1 MSVDD
6 RSEARD
12 SKVLD
17 FILACFE
24 RNLAKACIDWKRP
37 IGLRDGLYRWVGL
50 QQTEIANTYRMWHW
64 LLNLPDREYCPRIQ
78 LFSNCFHA
86 HFNGYTDEERI
97 RALEE
102 NLYGHLPH
110 ILVQFAYGLNSKSYK
125 RQAADTAY
133 QVKQRQA
140 VLKFQIDA
148 LLSQYSRILP
158 FRFELYYHDK
168 FKDEVSSVE
177 FRQHLDEFSRQ
188 IRKTIT
194 FAEEGMRDVEILF
207 FVRLAEQ
214 GADTGHYHVHY
225 LIILDGKYHRNVY
238 RFETI
243 ADALWKQITEGKGFL
258 RYNSK
263 KIIYGRPNISNHVI
277 HRGDTVFIES
287 LYFAANYLAK
297 NGTDSGKDQYLR
309 CKPKGMELF
318 ACSHRRK

>member
-24 RNLAKACIDWKRP
+24 RKLAKERIDWKRET
-37 IGLRDGLYRWVGL
+37 GLRDELYYWVGFDL
-50 QQTEIANTYRMWHW
+50 PEFANTYRMWHW

-86 HFNGYTDEERI
+86 HFNGYTDEDRI

-110 ILVQFAYGLNSKSYK
+110 ILVQFAYGLNTKSYK

-140 VLKFQIDA
+140 VLKSQIDT

-158 FRFELYYHDK
+158 YRFDLYYYDE
-168 FKDEVSSVE
+168 FKDEVSSLE

-188 IRKTIT
+188 IRKTCN
-194 FAEEGMRDVEILF
+194 FAEEGKQDVEILF
-207 FVRLAEQ
+207 FARLAEQ
-214 GADTGHYHVHY
+214 GAETGHYHVHY

-238 RFETI
+238 RFRTV
-243 ADALWKQITEGKGFL
+243 ADALWRQITEGKGYL
-258 RYNSK
+258 SYYQGETS
-263 KIIYGRPNISNHVI
+263 YGRSNISNRVI
-277 HRGDTVFIES
+277 HRDETEYIES

-318 ACSHRRK
+318 ACSHRKK

>member
-1 MSVDD
+1 MSVEN
-6 RSEARD
+6 RSEAQD

-17 FILACFE
+17 FKLACFE
-24 RNLAKACIDWKRP
+24 HNLAKERIDWKQP
-37 IGLRDGLYRWVGL
+37 LGLRDRLYRWVGL
-50 QQTEIANTYRMWHW
+50 QQVEIANTYRMWHW
-64 LLNLPDREYCPRIQ
+64 VLNLPDREYCPRIQ
-78 LFSNCFHA
+78 LFNECFHA

-97 RALEE
+97 RALDK

-110 ILVQFAYGLNSKSYK
+110 ILVEFAYGLNTKSYK

-140 VLKFQIDA
+140 VLKVQIDE

-158 FRFELYYHDK
+158 YRFDLYYHDK
-168 FKDEVSSVE
+168 FKNEVSSVE

-188 IRKTIT
+188 IRKTCN
-194 FAEEGMRDVEILF
+194 FAEEGKEDVEILF
-207 FVRLAEQ
+207 FARLAEQ
-214 GADTGHYHVHY
+214 GAETGHYHVHY
-225 LIILDGKYHRNVY
+225 LVILDGKYHPNVY
-238 RFETI
+238 RFRTV
-243 ADALWKQITEGKGFL
+243 ADALWRRITEEKGFL
-258 RYNSK
+258 HYNSK
-263 KIIYGRPNISNHVI
+263 KIIYGRPNISNRVI
-277 HRGDTVFIES
+277 HRDESECIES

>member
-1 MSVDD
+1 MSVEN
-6 RSEARD
+6 RSEYRD

-24 RNLAKACIDWKRP
+24 HNLAKERIDWKRET
-37 IGLRDGLYRWVGL
+37 GLRDRLYRWVGS
-50 QQTEIANTYRMWHW
+50 QQTEIGNTYRMWHW
-64 LLNLPDREYCPRIQ
+64 VLNLPDREYCSRIQ
-78 LFSNCFHA
+78 LFSDCFHA

-97 RALEE
+97 RVLEQ

-110 ILVQFAYGLNSKSYK
+110 ILVQFAYGLNTKSYK
-125 RQAADTAY
+125 RQAADIAY

-140 VLKFQIDA
+140 VLKSQIDT

-158 FRFELYYHDK
+158 FRFDLYYHDK
-168 FKDEVSSVE
+168 FKNEVSSVE

-188 IRKTIT
+188 IRKTLN
-194 FAEEGMRDVEILF
+194 FAEVGKSDVELLF
-207 FVRLAEQ
+207 FARLAEQ

-238 RFETI
+238 RFRTF
-243 ADALWKQITEGKGFL
+243 ADALWIRITEGKGYL
-258 RYNSK
+258 SDYQEETS
-263 KIIYGRPNISNHVI
+263 YGRPNISEHVI
-277 HRGDTVFIES
+277 HRGDTECIES

-297 NGTDSGKDQYLR
+297 NGTDSSKDQYLR

-318 ACSHRRK
+318 ACSHRKK

>member
-1 MSVDD
+1 MSVEN
-6 RSEARD
+6 RSEYRD
-12 SKVLD
+12 SKVFD
-17 FILACFE
+17 FILECFE
-24 RNLAKACIDWKRP
+24 RKLEKARIDWKQP
-37 IGLRDGLYRWVGL
+37 IGLRDRLYRWVGD
-50 QQTEIANTYRMWHW
+50 QQIEIGKDYRMWHW

-97 RALEE
+97 RALEQ

-110 ILVQFAYGLNSKSYK
+110 ILVEFAYGLNSKSYK

-140 VLKFQIDA
+140 VLKVQIDK

-158 FRFELYYHDK
+158 FRFDLYYHDK

-188 IRKTIT
+188 IRKTCN
-194 FAEEGMRDVEILF
+194 FAEEGKQDVEILF
-207 FVRLAEQ
+207 FARLAEQ
-214 GADTGHYHVHY
+214 GAETGHYHVHY

-243 ADALWKQITEGKGFL
+243 ADALWIRITEGKGYL
-258 RYNSK
+258 SDYQEDTS
-263 KIIYGRPNISNHVI
+263 YGRPNISNRVI
-277 HRGDTVFIES
+277 HRDESECIKS